1 MLIRFSLFLLVVPL
15 FLMAQ
20 TTPDAR
26 EIIRKTED
34 QLRGNSSEAS
44 ISMSV
49 IRPDYTRNVSFKSW
63 ALGEDFGLTL
73 ITAPSRDRG
82 MAFLKRGREVWNW
95 QPSIDRTIKMPPS
108 MMMQGWMGSDLT
120 TEDLVR
126 QNSILNDYHHKLLA
140 DADVNGN
147 ICYAIELSPKA
158 QAAVVWG
165 KLIMY
170 VGKSDYLQYKTEF
183 FDEDMELVNTITGN
197 VPKTFGSRTVL
208 TELEVVPKGKPG
220 HKTIFKYE
228 SLEFDIALQE
238 SFFSLQNLKRL
249 RP

>member
-1 MLIRFSLFLLVVPL
+1 MQRRFSLLLIFVPL
-15 FLMAQ
+15 LLKAQ
-20 TTPDAR
+20 TTPDAS
-26 EIIRKTED
+26 EIIRKAED

-63 ALGEDFGLTL
+63 SLGDEYGLTL
-73 ITAPSRDRG
+73 ITSPARDRG

-95 QPSIDRTIKMPPS
+95 QPSIDRSIKMPPS
-108 MMMQGWMGSDLT
+108 MMLQGWMGSDLT

-126 QNSILNDYHHKLLA
+126 QNSILNDYDHKLLA
-140 DADVNGN
+140 DANVDGN
-147 ICYAIELSPKA
+147 LCYTIALTPKE

-170 VGKSDYLQYKTEF
+170 IGKSDYLQYKTEF
-183 FDEDMELVNTITGN
+183 FDEDMELVNTITGK
-197 VPKTFGSRTVL
+197 VPKKFGSRTVL
-208 TELEVVPKGKPG
+208 THLEVIPEGKPG
-220 HKTIFKYE
+220 HKTIFKYDE
-228 SLEFDIALQE
+228 LEFDVELRE